1 MSPVTQKTTVQQ
13 TTFRARKT
21 AILEWE
27 DPPTP
32 EPVVED
38 LDFEIMV
45 AFIESDECEGPVY
58 LSVCSSAT
66 LQENLEDIYNQVGI
80 EYNEFEYF
88 VGDRKIDITKT
99 FRENGIVSAC
109 EITPKPKIPEPL
121 PQPKARGI
129 KPILCEVEVFS
140 IAQIEKSIKRDA
152 IKFEHHIM
160 IQGLKGIAQIE
171 KSIKRDALKFEHHI
185 MIQGLREV
193 DEIAKARNLKAD
205 MLIIGLA
212 FEALNKKREK
222 LGLPRKQP
230 QYAEPVWKKQRP
242 NPSQ

>member
-1 MSPVTQKTTVQQ
+1 
-13 TTFRARKT
+13 
-21 AILEWE
+21 
-27 DPPTP
+27 
-32 EPVVED
+32 
-38 LDFEIMV
+38 MV

-58 LSVCSSAT
+58 LPVTPSET

-99 FRENGIVSAC
+99 VRENGIVSAC
-109 EITPKPKIPEPL
+109 EITPKHKIPEPV
-121 PQPKARGI
+121 PAPKARGI

-140 IAQIEKSIKRDA
+140 IAQ
-152 IKFEHHIM
+152 
-160 IQGLKGIAQIE
+160 LE

-193 DEIAKARNLKAD
+193 DEIAKAINLKAD

-212 FEALNKKREK
+212 FEALNKKT
-222 LGLPRKQP
+222 
-230 QYAEPVWKKQRP
+230 
-242 NPSQ
+242 